1 MSLQGREFVCNRT
14 SNVIYF
20 ICYSLTRARITVAYE
35 LVSMFVLC
43 SIDVGMCA
51 MCACDAQLHAC
62 ARDMGACVTSS
73 STFIHFQSF
82 SCCRFAMS
90 LNPTVL
96 ACFSPLQFPLYLP
109 PDVAKTYEIAE
120 TLVAYIRMGRLQNLQ
135 MLQMLQ
141 TMGATGFSLAYPAYH
156 EYSAERA
163 FARHRDFPFRIT
175 FDETIWSPDEFD
187 DTFWVEGSEYT
198 CGRCGSDFD
207 DHN

>member
-1 MSLQGREFVCNRT
+1 MSLQGREFVCNRS

-90 LNPTVL
+90 FNPTVL

-120 TLVAYIRMGRLQNLQ
+120 TLVAYIRVGRLQMYYMYSSPPPPTSHHPPPPTTPPQ
-135 MLQMLQ
+135 VIV
-141 TMGATGFSLAYPAYH
+141 ATHANQNKT
-156 EYSAERA
+156 SA
-163 FARHRDFPFRIT
+163 FMSH
-175 FDETIWSPDEFD
+175 
-187 DTFWVEGSEYT
+187 G
-198 CGRCGSDFD
+198 G
-207 DHN
+207 